1 MYNAF
6 SEINMKPYMTGLLPI
21 DYDFGDD
28 DDDIDYDDSVL
39 IARTW
44 IFVDLSLPANPFH
57 TVC

>member
-39 IARTW
+39 IART
-44 IFVDLSLPANPFH
+44 
-57 TVC
+57 